1 MSFSKK
7 FYDMQD
13 FILSR
18 TALEKV
24 KRHVEERKENSIYK
38 WISSE
43 LNYFISK
50 YENESD
56 LKECIKRI
64 KDGISAENYSYILQG
79 SKECIEILSKKINEL
94 YESLMEQN
102 Q

>member
-1 MSFSKK
+1 
-7 FYDMQD
+7 MQD

-24 KRHVEERKENSIYK
+24 KRHVEERKENSVYK

-43 LNYFISK
+43 LNYFLNK
-50 YENESD
+50 YENEED
-56 LKECIKRI
+56 LKQCIGKI
-64 KDGISAENYSYILQG
+64 KDGLSKENYNDVLQG

-94 YESLMEQN
+94 YESLMEQG

>member
-24 KRHVEERKENSIYK
+24 KRHVEERKENSVYK

-43 LNYFISK
+43 LNYFLNK
-50 YENESD
+50 YENEED
-56 LKECIKRI
+56 LKQCIGKI
-64 KDGISAENYSYILQG
+64 KDGLSKENYNDVLQG

-94 YESLMEQN
+94 YESLMEQG